1 MLREEGNSLGNLLMS
16 VTRELEMDRAD
27 IFHAAVSSIN
37 VEVPGR

>member
-1 MLREEGNSLGNLLMS
+1 L
-16 VTRELEMDRAD
+16 VARELEMARVD